1 MLEIEHPDLQSK
13 HIDRAKIAEHK
24 DDLNRDAQRAD
35 KDKPVVNR
43 KMYALDLYTDWIL
56 DSGSPLNNS
65 DNEKFKKFV
74 AFLDPEVT
82 IPGRNDITSLL
93 DKK

>member
-1 MLEIEHPDLQSK
+1 MMILGLLQRR
-13 HIDRAKIAEHK
+13 H
-24 DDLNRDAQRAD
+24 NRPMGPTLKKA
-35 KDKPVVNR
+35 
-43 KMYALDLYTDWIL
+43 ALDLYTDWIL
-56 DSGSPLNNS
+56 DSGSPLNPS
-65 DNEKFKKFV
+65 DNEKFKKFL